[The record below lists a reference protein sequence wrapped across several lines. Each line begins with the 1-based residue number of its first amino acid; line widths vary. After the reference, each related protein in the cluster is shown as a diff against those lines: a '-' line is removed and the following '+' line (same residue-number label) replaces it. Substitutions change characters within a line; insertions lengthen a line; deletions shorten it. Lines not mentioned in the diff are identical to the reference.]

1 MNPLRFPSRAL
12 RLIGPADREP
22 AAASRKPL
30 RRATHLRSLE
40 QRFMFDGAAVG
51 DAAHAVAN
59 HDAAVHDV
67 VVPAAVEV
75 RTADPAKDS
84 GRKEVVFVDTS
95 VSGYK
100 TLEAGIP
107 AGMSI
112 VEIDG
117 SQNGLAQ
124 IANWAQTHTGFDAI
138 HILSHGTEGMLE
150 LGTAFVNDAALHSSG
165 TQAEL
170 ADIGHALKS
179 GGDLLLYG
187 CDVAAG
193 SDGRQFVDDLS
204 AATGHD
210 VAASTDATGAAAKG
224 GNWTLEAQV
233 GHIDAATLDIGSYTD
248 TLGNVVTG
256 NDPGAA
262 YGNTNTISP
271 SAPTDLAQSFTAT
284 KTGLLTTLTLYG
296 TLPSGTA
303 TLNVYSGDGTGGALL
318 ETQSLSPFNAAGT
331 ADTGNNRYIAT
342 NITLTTPVNIT
353 NGNVYTFQITTNDG
367 ISLTYT
373 NNADY
378 AGGTLYDT
386 GADQGSSYDLMFDA
400 TQSDANS
407 APSNTVAP
415 VVSGTQTVGNV
426 LSATTG
432 TWNDADNDALTY
444 SYQWYRADD
453 SSGTNAVAIGGAT
466 GSSYT
471 LTTSD
476 AHEYVRVVVTADDG
490 NSHTPT
496 ANSSWTAVNDAAPA
510 NSAAPSLSGTATVGN
525 ALSATT
531 GTWSDADGDSL
542 TYSYQWYRA
551 DDGSGTNAVAIGG
564 ATGSSYTLS
573 SSDGNEFVRVVVT
586 ANDGHGSSNQTAASS
601 WTSVATV
608 PSVSSI
614 VRTGGASSTV
624 DAGAG
629 SMSYTVTFSESVTGV
644 DASDFALTET
654 GTASGSIAS
663 VSGSGTTYTVT
674 VDTLSGDGTMR
685 LDLNGS
691 GTGIQNASHVDIA
704 GGYTSGSTYTLDH
717 TAPNAPSTPDMSAGT
732 DSGSSN
738 TDNITSNTTPTFTGT
753 AESGS
758 TVTLYDTDGTTVLG
772 TTTAAGGSWSITS
785 SSLSDGSHTL
795 SAKSTDAAGNVSSAS
810 SGLSVTIDTSAP
822 SSLGLSATTIASSS
836 ATSGSAIATLSATDG
851 QAITYSLA
859 AGNGTNDAD
868 NGSFTIAGTS
878 LEVGGASLTAGTYK
892 IYVAA
897 TDTAGNVANQA
908 FTITIADAPS
918 VSSIVRTGGASSTV
932 GTSATSVQYTVT
944 FDQSVTGVDASD
956 FALTETGTA
965 SGSIASVSGSGTTYT
980 VTVDTLSGDGTMRLD
995 LNGSGTGIQN
1005 GSSVDIAGGY
1015 TSGATYTVDHT
1026 APNAPSTPDMSTGT
1040 DSGSSN
1046 TDNIT
1051 SNTTPTFTGTAESGS
1066 TVTLYDT
1073 DGTTVLGTTTATG
1086 GSWSITSSSLSDG
1099 SHTLTAKST
1108 DAAGNVSSGSSG
1120 LSVTID
1126 ATAPVVSSVSVPSN
1140 GAYKAGDN
1148 LDFTVN
1154 LSEAVVVDTSGG
1166 TPRVALTIG
1175 SSTVYADYVAGSGT
1189 SALVFRYTVQN
1200 GDTDA
1205 DGIAIGALQSNGG
1218 TLKDTAGN
1226 STTLTLNSVGSTA
1239 SVLVDTTAP
1248 TVTDGHIAI
1257 SGGSGTGGAYK
1268 IGDTV
1273 TATWNDTAGGDNN
1286 SDILGVTVDFSAFG
1300 GGSAVSATNSGGTW
1314 TATYTLTAGAIDA
1327 TNRNVSVTATDNAGN
1342 TTTTADTG
1350 NATVD
1355 NVAPAATDGH
1365 IAISGGSGTGGAY
1378 KIGDTVTVSWNN
1390 TAGGDNNSDTISAVT
1405 VDFSAF
1411 GGGAAVSATNSGGT
1425 WTATYTITS
1434 GAIDATNRNVSVT
1447 TTDNAGN
1454 TTTTADTSNAT
1465 VDNIAPTIT
1474 DGNIAISGGS
1484 GTGGAYKIGDT
1495 VTATWN
1501 NTAGGDNDS
1510 DTISAVTVDFSAFG
1524 GGFAVTATNSG
1535 GTWTA
1540 TYTITSGAID
1550 ATNRNVSVTATDN
1563 AGNTTTTADT
1573 SNATVDNV
1581 APAVTDGNITIS
1593 GGSGT
1598 GGAYKIGDTITA
1610 TWNNTAGGDNNSD
1623 TVSAVAVD
1631 FSAFGGGS
1639 AVTATNSGG
1648 TWTATYTLTAG
1659 AINGASGR
1667 NVSVSVVDNAGN
1679 ATSTTDTTNAT
1690 VDNAAPTVTVGNI
1703 ALSND
1708 TGSSN
1713 TDFVTNT
1720 SSQTITATLSSALSG
1735 SDVLYGSL
1743 DNGATWSDIT
1753 SQVSGTTLSWAGVS
1767 LAGSNTLQLKVTD
1780 GAGNDG
1786 SIASQAYTL
1795 DSAAPGAPSAPHL
1808 SSGSDTGSSS
1818 SNGITGDTTPTF
1830 TGTAEAG
1837 STVTLYDTDGTTVL
1851 GTTTATGGNW
1861 SITSGALSSGSHAV
1875 SATATDAAGNVSS
1888 VSSGL
1893 TVTIDSTAPAVTSV
1907 SGPADGSYKTGDT
1920 LSFTVDTGEAV
1931 TVDTSGGAPRI
1942 AVVIGNATVYATY
1955 ASGSG
1960 SNALV
1965 FHYTVQPG
1973 DIDTDGIT
1981 VGSLQANGATLRD
1994 TAGNDM
2000 DLTLHSVGSTTAV
2013 RVGDSATPPSITIGH
2028 LALSADTGA
2037 SSSDFVTRTA
2047 SQTLTATLS
2056 AALGAGDKVYGSLDN
2071 GATWTELTSHVSGT
2085 SLTWSGVTLAG
2096 TNTLQ
2101 LKVTD
2106 GAGNDG
2112 AVASH
2117 AYTLDTTPPVAPVAD
2132 AQATTSTA
2140 PTLTGTTSLGTG
2152 DTLTVAVGGASY
2164 RVVPGSDGRWQ
2175 LDLSSVTPIS
2185 GTLAL
2190 ASGSRYAVTATTTDV
2205 AGNTSTAT
2213 ASLDILLPTVTAPVP
2228 APVPAP
2234 VAVEAPSAPAAA
2246 PAIDAPPPVP
2256 APISFLS
2263 PAAESVLATNPVSA
2277 ALSPTLSPVSLLAPD
2292 YTAVTHALLDPA
2304 ASAQADA
2311 PVMLTRGDANSF
2323 RVVVTSAGNDGAT
2336 GEALLLN
2343 RGMSDQSLQASGS
2356 GEISVPADAFAH
2368 TDPNA
2373 TIQLSAMQADGQPLP
2388 QWIAFDPHTGKFEVH
2403 APHGVNGDVVI
2414 KLVAH
2419 DAQGHEATAV
2429 FKIHLGGKRHA
2440 AHGHALATPS
2450 ARASLSEQV
2459 RMAARAHTPIAA
2471 LERLAEGHPD
2481 AREVPWPNA

>member
-415 VVSGTQTVGNV
+415 AISGTQAVGNV

-432 TWNDADNDALTY
+432 TWNDADNDALTF

-510 NSAAPSLSGTATVGN
+510 NSVAPSLSGTATVGN

-772 TTTAAGGSWSITS
+772 TTTA
-785 SSLSDGSHTL
+785 
-795 SAKSTDAAGNVSSAS
+795 
-810 SGLSVTIDTSAP
+810 
-822 SSLGLSATTIASSS
+822 
-836 ATSGSAIATLSATDG
+836 
-851 QAITYSLA
+851 
-859 AGNGTNDAD
+859 
-868 NGSFTIAGTS
+868 
-878 LEVGGASLTAGTYK
+878 
-892 IYVAA
+892 
-897 TDTAGNVANQA
+897 
-908 FTITIADAPS
+908 
-918 VSSIVRTGGASSTV
+918 
-932 GTSATSVQYTVT
+932 
-944 FDQSVTGVDASD
+944 
-956 FALTETGTA
+956 
-965 SGSIASVSGSGTTYT
+965 
-980 VTVDTLSGDGTMRLD
+980 
-995 LNGSGTGIQN
+995 
-1005 GSSVDIAGGY
+1005 
-1015 TSGATYTVDHT
+1015 
-1026 APNAPSTPDMSTGT
+1026 
-1040 DSGSSN
+1040 
-1046 TDNIT
+1046 
-1051 SNTTPTFTGTAESGS
+1051 
-1066 TVTLYDT
+1066 
-1073 DGTTVLGTTTATG
+1073 TG

-1175 SSTVYADYVAGSGT
+1175 SSTVYANYVAGSGT
-1189 SALVFRYTVQN
+1189 DALVFRYTVQN

-1239 SVLVDTTAP
+1239 SVLVDTTGP

-1273 TATWNDTAGGDNN
+1273 TVSWNDSAGGDNN

-1314 TATYTLTAGAIDA
+1314 AATYTITSGAIDA

-1342 TTTTADTG
+1342 TTTTADTS

-1355 NVAPAATDGH
+1355 NVAPAVTDGD
-1365 IAISGGSGTGGAY
+1365 ITISGGSGTGGAY
-1378 KIGDTVTVSWNN
+1378 KIGDTVTATWNN
-1390 TAGGDNNSDTISAVT
+1390 TAGGDNNSDTVSAVT

-1411 GGGAAVSATNSGGT
+1411 GGGSAVSATNSGGT

-1447 TTDNAGN
+1447 ATDNAGN
-1454 TTTTADTSNAT
+1454 TTTTADTSNVT
-1465 VDNIAPTIT
+1465 VDTTAPAAT
-1474 DGNIAISGGS
+1474 DGNITISGGS

-1501 NTAGGDNDS
+1501 NTAGGDNNS
-1510 DTISAVTVDFSAFG
+1510 DAISAVTVDFSAFG
-1524 GGFAVTATNSG
+1524 GGSAVSATNSG

-1593 GGSGT
+1593 GGSGI
-1598 GGAYKIGDTITA
+1598 GGAYKIGDTVTA
-1610 TWNNTAGGDNNSD
+1610 TWNNTASGDNNSD
-1623 TVSAVAVD
+1623 TVSAVTVD
-1631 FSAFGGGS
+1631 FSAFGDGS
-1639 AVTATNSGG
+1639 AVSATNSGG

-1679 ATSTTDTTNAT
+1679 ATTAADTTNAT

-1795 DSAAPGAPSAPHL
+1795 DSSAPGAPSAPRL

-1818 SNGITGDTTPTF
+1818 SDGITGDTTPTF

-1851 GTTTATGGNW
+1851 GSTTATGGNW

-2000 DLTLHSVGSTTAV
+2000 DLTLHSVGSTVAV

-2056 AALGAGDKVYGSLDN
+2056 AGLGAGDKVYGSLDN

-2205 AGNTSTAT
+2205 AGNTSAAT
-2213 ASLDILLPTVTAPVP
+2213 ASLDILLPTVTAPVPVP

-2292 YTAVTHALLDPA
+2292 YTAITHALLDPA

-2311 PVMLTRGDANSF
+2311 PFMLTRGDANSF
-2323 RVVVTSAGNDGAT
+2323 RVVVTPAGNDGAT

-2419 DAQGHEATAV
+2419 DAQGHEAIAV

-2440 AHGHALATPS
+2440 AQGHALATPS

-2459 RMAARAHTPIAA
+2459 RMAARTHTPIAA